1 MGAAARD
8 LRRLVAQ
15 GGPKLTRAALPAKQ
29 FVSIHTSIKRCR
41 GFFSAPP
48 RAARERWKFCLVR
61 LRVLELTTAHQRP
74 FQDDIAVKPPGAC
87 FGKRRFGARRRRRSP
102 KKGER
107 VKESKSYKIIIVRIA
122 RVVRQCPRG
131 PNLLLAMAPPGPPPL
146 PLHYLGSTYGAIM
159 CLLSGE
165 WHPSTGPRLPGRAL
179 IPHSGRGAAPVYRS
193 RQQRG

>member
-74 FQDDIAVKPPGAC
+74 FQDDIAVKPPGLAFVWQVWQC
-87 FGKRRFGARRRRRSP
+87 GSGSVAVLLTQNLHLLFAQFLALQKRW
-102 KKGER
+102 
-107 VKESKSYKIIIVRIA
+107 VCNSKHFTYKIQILWRMFSLW
-122 RVVRQCPRG
+122 
-131 PNLLLAMAPPGPPPL
+131 LLFQSA
-146 PLHYLGSTYGAIM
+146 
-159 CLLSGE
+159 
-165 WHPSTGPRLPGRAL
+165 
-179 IPHSGRGAAPVYRS
+179 
-193 RQQRG
+193 